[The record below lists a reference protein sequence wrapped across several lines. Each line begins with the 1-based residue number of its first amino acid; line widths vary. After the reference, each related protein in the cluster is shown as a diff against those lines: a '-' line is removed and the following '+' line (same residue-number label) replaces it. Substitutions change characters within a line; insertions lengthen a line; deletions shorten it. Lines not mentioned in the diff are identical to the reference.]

1 MAEPGYGDSA
11 YAYAGLDMRAG
22 VSPIQTVQTQEV
34 PGWTGD
40 HSSPSTDELSAIEI
54 DMFACS
60 PGILPDRPIREFFV
74 PRSIHIPE
82 ERCLLPGS
90 LSTAMNVPSDC
101 RCEMRGLTQPEV
113 VGCDPRLNSSA
124 EEITRFFLTHLKKPR
139 AFLKVEGWH
148 TVTTKHKDPKGH
160 TNTLHHRETDFE

>member
-1 MAEPGYGDSA
+1 MEEPESLEGASA
-11 YAYAGLDMRAG
+11 QAGGPSLRQAH
-22 VSPIQTVQTQEV
+22 TQAV
-34 PGWTGD
+34 PGWTTN
-40 HSSPSTDELSAIEI
+40 HSSASNDDLCAIDVDTFEC
-54 DMFACS
+54 A
-60 PGILPDRPIREFFV
+60 PGILPDRPIGEFFV
-74 PRSIHIPE
+74 PRSINIPE

-90 LSTAMNVPSDC
+90 VTPDMYMPSEC
-101 RCEMRGLTQPEV
+101 QCEMRGLTQPEV